1 MQKQFAIV
9 LCLILLCAALTGC
22 SKEVAVD
29 TAGLTQITLSGNTT
43 AVTGQSY
50 TATLIPAK
58 NFDLPKTIT
67 VTVDGAA
74 LTEGYTY
81 DPATGALT
89 VEAGSLTG
97 LLAISG
103 TATESIIGKWEA
115 ATHDVT
121 AMLNDYVTKADPST
135 AKYFNFT
142 NLTLDITMEFTAEG
156 TCKIE
161 PSQDSSTAFIQ
172 AVTEGTIAGMN
183 KMLED
188 MLASQNINLTVEQFL
203 AFTGVSM
210 EDMIK
215 EAMRSVKPEEMLG
228 ELTGTSNYKVEDG
241 KLYTSENAASTDY
254 KDVNPYTVKDG
265 VLTIEGILGDSE
277 QAEALK
283 YFFPLTLNRAAE

>member
-1 MQKQFAIV
+1 MKKQFAIV
-9 LCLILLCAALTGC
+9 LCLILLCTALTGC

-29 TAGLTQITLSGNTT
+29 VSGLTQITLSGNTT

-58 NFDLPKTIT
+58 NFELPKTIT

-89 VEAGSLTG
+89 VEAGSVTG
-97 LLAISG
+97 SLAISG
-103 TATESIIGKWEA
+103 TATESIVGKWEA
-115 ATHDVT
+115 TKDMT
-121 AMLNDYVTKADPST
+121 AMFNDYITKADPTT

-142 NLTLDITMEFTAEG
+142 NLTLDMTMEFTAEG

-161 PSQDSSTAFIQ
+161 FSQDSFTTFIQ

-215 EAMRSVKPEEMLG
+215 EAMSSVKPEEMLG

-283 YFFPLTLNRAAE
+283 YFFPLTLNRVVE